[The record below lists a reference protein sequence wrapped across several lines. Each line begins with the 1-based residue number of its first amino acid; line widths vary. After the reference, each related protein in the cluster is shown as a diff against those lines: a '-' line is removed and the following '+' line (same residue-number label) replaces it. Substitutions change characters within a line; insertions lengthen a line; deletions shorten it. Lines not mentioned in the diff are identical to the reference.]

1 MKEVSIVI
9 PTRNRSEKLERLLHS
24 ILRQTTRVNEVIV
37 VDDSDD
43 FKTKELIMQ
52 LQGYFSRAGITIK
65 HFMSSKNEV
74 KSISKAR
81 NLGAKE
87 ARGDIVIFLDDDV
100 TIDENY
106 VKEIL
111 KVFDMYSQ
119 ALGVQGT
126 VVNLRYS
133 HLDNSIKKVFYYWHA
148 EAEKCRM
155 LPSGKT
161 TFAYS
166 PSGIIPCEW
175 LFGLNVAYKREVFK
189 EFSFNE
195 RLLGYSLGE
204 DKELSYKIY
213 KKYPGSLFLTPYARV
228 YHYPPSSNN
237 MSKQKIYIITAY
249 PIGFFFNNIEQ
260 TLKNKA
266 IFFWSEIGR
275 IILGIIWSL
284 PNATK
289 IKHLIT
295 SYFEAIKHI
304 NDIKNENYSFIFRI
318 KETSN

>member
-1 MKEVSIVI
+1 MTEVSIVI
-9 PTRNRSEKLERLLHS
+9 PTRNRSEKLERLLYS

-111 KVFDMYSQ
+111 KVFDKYPQ

-275 IILGIIWSL
+275 IVLGIIWSL

>member
-1 MKEVSIVI
+1 MKVREVSIVI
-9 PTRNRSEKLERLLHS
+9 PTRNRSEKLEKLLHS

-43 FKTKELIMQ
+43 FKTKELITR
-52 LQGYFSRAGITIK
+52 LQSYFSSADIAIS
-65 HFMSSKNEV
+65 HFMSSKYEV
-74 KSISKAR
+74 KSISRAR
-81 NLGAKE
+81 NLGAKK
-87 ARGDIVIFLDDDV
+87 ARGHIVIFLDDDV
-100 TIDENY
+100 IIDENY

-111 KVFDMYSQ
+111 KVFDKYPN

-126 VVNLRYS
+126 VVNISYS
-133 HLDNSIKKVFYYWHA
+133 HLENSIKKVFYYWHA
-148 EAEKCRM
+148 ETRRCRM

-166 PSGIIPCEW
+166 PNGIIPCEW
-175 LFGLNVAYKREVFK
+175 LFGLNAAYKREVFQ

-204 DKELSYKIY
+204 DKEFSYKIY

-228 YHYPPSSNN
+228 YHYPPSSENIN
-237 MSKQKIYIITAY
+237 KQKIYIVTAY

-289 IKHLIT
+289 IKHLIN
-295 SYFEAIKHI
+295 SYLEAVKHI

-318 KETSN
+318 

>member
-1 MKEVSIVI
+1 MKVSVVI
-9 PTRNRSEKLERLLHS
+9 PTRNRSACLRRLLLS
-24 ILRQTTRVNEVIV
+24 ILKQSILPNEVIV
-37 VDDSDD
+37 IDDSDGLE
-43 FKTKELIMQ
+43 TKNLVELLSDRFLGIGIKLRHIMPDGN
-52 LQGYFSRAGITIK
+52 L
-65 HFMSSKNEV
+65 

-87 ARGDIVIFLDDDV
+87 AEGEIVIFLDDDV
-100 TIDENY
+100 VIDENY
-106 VKEIL
+106 IKEIL
-111 KVFDMYSQ
+111 KVFDMYPN

-126 VVNLRYS
+126 VINLRYS
-133 HLDNSIKKVFYYWHA
+133 HLDNSIKRVFYYWHA

-304 NDIKNENYSFIFRI
+304 NEIKNENYSFIFRI
-318 KETSN
+318 EETPN